1 MGVQSLAVACG
12 ALALCLTLAGT
23 TNPGFVVR
31 ITQAGLDYAHQQAI
45 AILEKELANVKLPD
59 VSGSSRIKGLG
70 KVRYEISR
78 LDLRGF
84 HLPHS
89 RFSLVPNVGLQ
100 VSISNAFAKVNGN
113 WGVKIHFIRSR
124 GSFDLR
130 LENVYIK
137 INLKLGSGASGK
149 PTIDTSYC
157 STQISKVRVRFSGR
171 FGWFYNLFHRAI
183 ESRLQKILESKVC
196 EQRRVEL
203 WVFLEV
209 FSPHLAICLLQATP
223 LHRTPSH
230 RWRCPCPRTTI
241 VCMVYF
247 GASSYFFNT
256 AGFAYHTAGA
266 LVFEITDS
274 VIPAGAD
281 FHLDTNTFSAFVPQT
296 GNVSAVM
303 NVKYGRIVGSLN
315 VGSQVK
321 SGFPLPLPK
330 GIQLSNI
337 LVQFHQVHAVS
348 SCGKCVTVMLS
359 FYPCSPSPGIA
370 ILEKEL
376 AQLKLPDMSGSS
388 RIKRLG
394 KVRLDLRSFHLPHSQ
409 ISLVPN
415 VGLQVSI
422 SNALRQGA
430 PSKEMSLS
438 RPPCPASRDHGSFD
452 LSVENDDIKINLKLG
467 SGASGKP
474 TIDTSYCSTPHSPKS
489 EYAFRAGP
497 IESRLQKILESKV
510 CEIIARSVRRE
521 LQPYLQTLPVTARI
535 DSVAGVDY
543 SLVAPPTATT
553 HFLDVALKGE
563 CFSLANRSTV
573 PFSPLALS
581 LPPDHDRMVYFGASS
596 YFFNTAGFAYHTA
609 GALVFEITDS
619 VIPAGAD
626 FHLDTNTFS
635 ALFPRLEE
643 MYPNMLMKFRLSTPS
658 APFLNIGPG
667 GLSLKPVVDI
677 QAYAILP
684 NSSLA
689 PLFLL
694 SLTGNVSA
702 VMNVKYGRI
711 VGSLNV
717 GRMELSLKHSD
728 VGTFQVETLQS
739 IMNIFASSILLP
751 RLNAR
756 LNQGFP
762 LPLPKGI
769 QLSNILVQFHQN
781 FLLLGADVHYQH
793 RG

>member
-12 ALALCLTLAGT
+12 ALALCLTLAGA

-31 ITQAGLDYAHQQAI
+31 ITQAGLDYAH
-45 AILEKELANVKLPD
+45 
-59 VSGSSRIKGLG
+59 
-70 KVRYEISR
+70 
-78 LDLRGF
+78 
-84 HLPHS
+84 
-89 RFSLVPNVGLQ
+89 
-100 VSISNAFAKVNGN
+100 
-113 WGVKIHFIRSR
+113 
-124 GSFDLR
+124 
-130 LENVYIK
+130 
-137 INLKLGSGASGK
+137 
-149 PTIDTSYC
+149 
-157 STQISKVRVRFSGR
+157 
-171 FGWFYNLFHRAI
+171 
-183 ESRLQKILESKVC
+183 
-196 EQRRVEL
+196 
-203 WVFLEV
+203 
-209 FSPHLAICLLQATP
+209 
-223 LHRTPSH
+223 
-230 RWRCPCPRTTI
+230 
-241 VCMVYF
+241 
-247 GASSYFFNT
+247 
-256 AGFAYHTAGA
+256 
-266 LVFEITDS
+266 
-274 VIPAGAD
+274 
-281 FHLDTNTFSAFVPQT
+281 
-296 GNVSAVM
+296 
-303 NVKYGRIVGSLN
+303 
-315 VGSQVK
+315 
-321 SGFPLPLPK
+321 
-330 GIQLSNI
+330 
-337 LVQFHQVHAVS
+337 HQ
-348 SCGKCVTVMLS
+348 
-359 FYPCSPSPGIA
+359 GIA

-394 KVRLDLRSFHLPHSQ
+394 KVRYEISRLDLRSFHLPHSR

-422 SNALRQGA
+422 SNAFAKVNGNWRVKLRFI
-430 PSKEMSLS
+430 
-438 RPPCPASRDHGSFD
+438 RDHGSFD
-452 LSVENDDIKINLKLG
+452 LSVENVDIKINLKLG

-474 TIDTSYCSTPHSPKS
+474 TIDTSYCSTRISKVRVRFSGRFGWLYNIFH
-489 EYAFRAGP
+489 RA

-543 SLVAPPTATT
+543 SLVAPPTATAR
-553 HFLDVALKGE
+553 FLDVALKGE

-581 LPPDHDRMVYFGASS
+581 LPQDHNRMVYFGASS

-619 VIPAGAD
+619 VIPKGVD
-626 FHLDTNTFS
+626 FHLDTTTFS
-635 ALFPRLEE
+635 AFVPQLEE
-643 MYPNMLMKFRLSTPS
+643 MYPNMLMMFRLSTPS
-658 APFLNIGPG
+658 APFLNIEPG
-667 GLSLKPVVDI
+667 GLSLKPVVNI

-711 VGSLNV
+711 VGSLNM
-717 GRMELSLKHSD
+717 GRMELSLKHSN
-728 VGTFQVETLQS
+728 VGTFQVRTLQS

-781 FLLLGADVHYQH
+781 FLLLGADIHYQH